1 MKNSTDE
8 EEDEGNPITQEAL
21 ISIIKKQNLYMTPRL
36 NEVLY
41 LQHQGF
47 TKIRNL
53 DQFVNLKTLWLNN
66 NAISTIEGLDEL
78 HNLINLNLSDN
89 IIDKITG
96 LENLKSLNSLSLTN
110 NYIAKIEGLSGCKS
124 LTSLHLDH
132 NKLKDPKFLFGL
144 SEAPTIEI
152 LNLNKNM
159 IDSEHFLETLKKLPN
174 LKVLRMIGNDVTRT
188 MKNYRRQVIFAL
200 PELNYLDDS
209 PVDNNERRIVNAWKN
224 GGIEEERKIRTQIK
238 KEEQKIHDQYMKE
251 YDELVLQGKIERGE
265 LSNDDKNE
273 IVENDTGNIDKNS
286 DNLSVESP
294 TNQNENLIDK
304 SNEKVADDLD

>member
-238 KEEQKIHDQYMKE
+238 KEEQEIHDQYMKE

-273 IVENDTGNIDKNS
+273 IIENDTENIDKNS
-286 DNLSVESP
+286 DDLSVESP